1 MEIVNMRTK
10 DGIALKGLL
19 YESLVNNEICL
30 FIPGCCGNFVDNDF
44 MRIISE
50 ILYENG
56 YNVLC
61 ANTRGSF
68 MMNSSFH
75 PYNLERPKKIGVAY
89 EKFEDCVNDIDGWI
103 SYLKDRGYSSVNVIS
118 HSSGA
123 NKLIYYMNY
132 NLENKQLINKIV
144 MLSPPDFM
152 NRIRCYPDFQD
163 LVNEATYNIIN
174 GEPDKMM
181 KIHFFYKT
189 SQSFI
194 DMINSKNFDNL
205 PLVNGN
211 EKDFEQYAKIDK
223 PIVIICGSEEKYIKN
238 YADKFIKYA
247 APGNQVEFY
256 VINKADHIYFGK
268 EHVVAYQIII
278 GLSKLRNNIQYQS
291 KKLKLK

>member
-19 YESLVNNEICL
+19 YESFVNNEICL

-123 NKLIYYMNY
+123 NKLIYYMNC

-163 LVNEATYNIIN
+163 LVNEATNNIIN

-181 KIHFFYKT
+181 KAGATPPGHI
-189 SQSFI
+189 
-194 DMINSKNFDNL
+194 
-205 PLVNGN
+205 
-211 EKDFEQYAKIDK
+211 A
-223 PIVIICGSEEKYIKN
+223 GSSSPPAGARNYIRSRPRRGFP
-238 YADKFIKYA
+238 AGA
-247 APGNQVEFY
+247 GRSVSRPVRPPQWPAT
-256 VINKADHIYFGK
+256 
-268 EHVVAYQIII
+268 
-278 GLSKLRNNIQYQS
+278 
-291 KKLKLK
+291 